1 MGVYCGSEPFGA
13 TTVPSGSGACKGQQ
27 ASFRLTAIIVSHPRG
42 TQLFAMDRVELFFA
56 ITAVIGFAM
65 LAAALLSI

>member
-1 MGVYCGSEPFGA
+1 MQRKA
-13 TTVPSGSGACKGQQ
+13 A
-27 ASFRLTAIIVSHPRG
+27 ALRLTAIIVSHPRS
-42 TQLFAMDRVELFFA
+42 TQLLAMDRVELFFA

>member
-1 MGVYCGSEPFGA
+1 
-13 TTVPSGSGACKGQQ
+13 
-27 ASFRLTAIIVSHPRG
+27 
-42 TQLFAMDRVELFFA
+42 MDRVELFFA

>member
-1 MGVYCGSEPFGA
+1 MVAPSESFGHDYGSI
-13 TTVPSGSGACKGQQ
+13 GSGGLQRKA
-27 ASFRLTAIIVSHPRG
+27 ASLRLTAIIVSHPRS
-42 TQLFAMDRVELFFA
+42 TQLLAMDRVELFFA

>member
-1 MGVYCGSEPFGA
+1 MQRKA
-13 TTVPSGSGACKGQQ
+13 
-27 ASFRLTAIIVSHPRG
+27 ASLRLTAIIVSHPRG

-65 LAAALLSI
+65 LAAALLLI